1 MKNRIDFFSLK
12 FFLYVFI
19 LLLFRKITQMNITN
33 FITNQFMKKKEKNI
47 NLFTKRNPKL
57 DNLNSD
63 DVSEISEQM
72 QIVFS

>member
-1 MKNRIDFFSLK
+1 MKNRIDFFSIK

-57 DNLNSD
+57 DNLNSE

>member
-47 NLFTKRNPKL
+47 NLFTKTNPKL
-57 DNLNSD
+57 ENYTSD
-63 DVSEISEQM
+63 DASDLSE